1 METTLIKPMPML
13 LIDINTKRLKEKEK
27 VSEFSKLPPEIKVII
42 EAVSKDSGI
51 LVFDILRKTRKR
63 EIVTARHLCIHFIKE
78 HTDYTLGAIGRFFSG
93 RDHSTVIH
101 ALGSINDQ
109 LDTDRKFRNN
119 FNRLSTIVANEVYIH
134 NICSEIPAKIF

>member
-13 LIDINTKRLKEKEK
+13 SIQINSKMLKQKEK
-27 VSEFSKLPPEIKVII
+27 VSDFSKNPPEVKVII

-51 LVFDILRKTRKR
+51 SIFDILRKTRKR
-63 EIVTARHLCIHFIKE
+63 EIVTARHLCIYFIKE
-78 HTDYTLGAIGRFFSG
+78 HTDYSLKSIGRFFSG

-109 LDTDRKFRNN
+109 LDTDRKFKSN